1 MSNRPEERLDRRN
14 FMIAS
19 IATAG
24 ASAALAVNAGTANA
38 QGVATPSADAAS
50 GTIYTGDVV
59 RGKKVVS
66 ALNVND
72 LEPGKKHLLYFQGV
86 QMPTGQCVGDGR
98 KGGKARQADHS
109 GQWCAWRRDELGAYR
124 GDRDEPTRAGRDV
137 RHGDGGHGRL

>member
-38 QGVATPSADAAS
+38 QGAATPSADAAS
-50 GTIYTGDVV
+50 GTTYTGDVV

-72 LEPGKKHLLYFQGV
+72 LEPGKKHLLYFQGGRCL
-86 QMPTGQCVGDGR
+86 PDSTGMCR
-98 KGGKARQADHS
+98 
-109 GQWCAWRRDELGAYR
+109 
-124 GDRDEPTRAGRDV
+124 
-137 RHGDGGHGRL
+137 